1 MAGNGGKKKM
11 TMSSVGSDRA
21 MSFAVHFKRNESE
34 KANASGE
41 GRKEGPARN
50 TRGWMVE
57 RERRRGGGVQTERT
71 CVCVYIT
78 CTRSA

>member
-34 KANASGE
+34 KQMRREKE
-41 GRKEGPARN
+41 GRKGPARN

-57 RERRRGGGVQTERT
+57 GERRRGGGCKRNVR
-71 CVCVYIT
+71 VSVYT
-78 CTRSA
+78 